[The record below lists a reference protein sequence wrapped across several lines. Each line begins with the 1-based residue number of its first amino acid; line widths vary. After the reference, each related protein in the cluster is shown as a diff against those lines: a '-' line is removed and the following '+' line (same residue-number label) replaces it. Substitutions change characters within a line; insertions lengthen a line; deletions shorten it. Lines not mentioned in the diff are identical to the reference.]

1 MGALCQYILIT
12 NHIIIAE
19 FSKEVQN
26 WNPSS
31 NENDGSVKYVFGKY
45 FKKLKWD
52 SFLQDLRG
60 FIYFNFYWS
69 IVAFNV
75 VLVSS
80 VQQGKSAID
89 IHISSFLYFFPI

>member
-1 MGALCQYILIT
+1 MYLGNTSRNLSGIHFCRTSEALFILI
-12 NHIIIAE
+12 
-19 FSKEVQN
+19 
-26 WNPSS
+26 
-31 NENDGSVKYVFGKY
+31 
-45 FKKLKWD
+45 
-52 SFLQDLRG
+52 
-60 FIYFNFYWS
+60 NFYWS